1 MDMNEREEHDYIYK
15 VIDDVITQLIQD
27 ATMDIL
33 KSINDEN
40 QWLKVTSQSAL
51 VWLQESKKKYEKEK
65 IETLP
70 HDVHDEEDYGF

>member
-1 MDMNEREEHDYIYK
+1 
-15 VIDDVITQLIQD
+15 
-27 ATMDIL
+27 MDIL

>member
-1 MDMNEREEHDYIYK
+1 MNEREEHDYIYK
-15 VIDDVITQLIQD
+15 VIDDVITQLIHD

-65 IETLP
+65 NRNP
-70 HDVHDEEDYGF
+70 SS